1 MMKEMPEQNARE
13 TRGQAFVRY
22 VIDRCNK
29 DKGVAAC
36 MRRADNPAMQHQS
49 WNILI
54 DFHVNLDNS
63 AERTAFACIGAA
75 VIQAKATCNGNTP
88 LTRALSLAYSS
99 TEGQGA
105 SRLRRLLACSTTE
118 ECCSC
123 LRPLFRLIAGKTNVS
138 IDYAQLLDDLLVFPH
153 RSERIKAKWAT
164 SFYQREGRKEQ
175 S

>member
-1 MMKEMPEQNARE
+1 
-13 TRGQAFVRY
+13 
-22 VIDRCNK
+22 
-29 DKGVAAC
+29 

-123 LRPLFRLIAGKTNVS
+123 LRPLFRLIAGKTNLS

-164 SFYQREGRKEQ
+164 SFYQREDLKEQ

>member
-1 MMKEMPEQNARE
+1 MMKEMPEQNAVE

-29 DKGVAAC
+29 DKGVAA
-36 MRRADNPAMQHQS
+36 

-63 AERTAFACIGAA
+63 VERTAFACIGAA

-123 LRPLFRLIAGKTNVS
+123 LRPLFRLVAGKTKVS
-138 IDYAQLLDDLLVFPH
+138 IDYAQLLDDLLAFPH

-164 SFYQREGRKEQ
+164 SFYQREDLKEQ

>member
-1 MMKEMPEQNARE
+1 MSEMPDKNALE

-22 VIDRCNK
+22 VIDRCSR
-29 DKGVAAC
+29 DKGAAAA

-63 AERTAFACIGAA
+63 IERTAFACIGAA
-75 VIQAKATCNGNTP
+75 VIQAKANRNGDTP
-88 LTRALSLAYSS
+88 LTRALSLAYSG
-99 TEGQGA
+99 TEGQGV

-123 LRPLFRLIAGKTNVS
+123 LRPLFRLVSGKTS
-138 IDYAQLLDDLLVFPH
+138 APIDYAQLLDDLLAFPY
-153 RSERIKAKWAT
+153 RSEKIKAKWAT
-164 SFYQREGRKEQ
+164 SFYQREAREEQ